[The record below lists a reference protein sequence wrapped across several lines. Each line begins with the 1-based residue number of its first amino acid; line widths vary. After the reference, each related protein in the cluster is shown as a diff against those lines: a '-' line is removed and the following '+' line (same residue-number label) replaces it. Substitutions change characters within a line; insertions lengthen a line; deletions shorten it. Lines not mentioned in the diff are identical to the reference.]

1 MNFMTRSECFRTAT
15 ATKVVSCQFEAASLE
30 LTTGNSQLQLHV
42 TPGRSLRLSR
52 RRPRI
57 VYRVVPLAIASLL
70 AACNPSRSEK
80 LAGEDDFGDSV
91 RVGKIPTRI
100 VSLNP
105 ATTEIL
111 FTLGAGSRLVGRTKY
126 DLWPDSARFI
136 PALGDGI
143 RPNVEVVLGTRPD
156 LVILY
161 ASEDNRAAAGRFRTA
176 GVNTLSL
183 KIDHISDFRRSTA
196 LLGAILGDSARARI
210 VTDSVYRSLERV
222 RSATA
227 GLRRPTVFWHVWD
240 APLITI
246 GGGSFMNELVDIAG
260 ARNVYADIEGPS
272 ESISLED
279 VAKRNPDFILAGPI
293 GASQIGNDPRW
304 KIVRAAREGRVLVV
318 DTLLVARPS
327 ARLGEAA
334 VSLAHLLH
342 PGVVR

>member
-1 MNFMTRSECFRTAT
+1 MIFVRRSICF
-15 ATKVVSCQFEAASLE
+15 
-30 LTTGNSQLQLHV
+30 G
-42 TPGRSLRLSR
+42 
-52 RRPRI
+52 
-57 VYRVVPLAIASLL
+57 LAIASLL
-70 AACNPSRSEK
+70 AACNPSRSGK

-161 ASEDNRAAAGRFRTA
+161 ASEDNRAAAGRFRAA

-196 LLGAILGDSARARI
+196 LLGAIVGDSARARI

-327 ARLGEAA
+327 VRLGEAA
-334 VSLAHLLH
+334 VSLARLLH

>member
-1 MNFMTRSECFRTAT
+1 M
-15 ATKVVSCQFEAASLE
+15 
-30 LTTGNSQLQLHV
+30 LT
-42 TPGRSLRLSR
+42 
-52 RRPRI
+52 
-57 VYRVVPLAIASLL
+57 
-70 AACNPSRSEK
+70 ACNPSRSGK

-161 ASEDNRAAAGRFRTA
+161 ASEDNRAAAGRFRAA

-196 LLGAILGDSARARI
+196 LLGAIVGDSARARI

-327 ARLGEAA
+327 VRLGEAA
-334 VSLAHLLH
+334 VSLARLLH